1 MKTIKAFLFTA
12 ILTTGLVP
20 ALAQNIE
27 RMFQTDVKIYLQ
39 QYGGTPPT
47 GPADSLV
54 RPVERE
60 VPNDFKFDYALDALF
75 SEEISEEEE
84 EAGYYS
90 STYGIKLEGAS
101 LKNGIATVRISQPP
115 GNDYEM
121 YNPIVFVDAVT
132 KTARQFRSV
141 KRVKICAVGKMTLKS
156 DLDRPF
162 PVCPATR

>member
-1 MKTIKAFLFTA
+1 MRSIKILALTSILFTFA
-12 ILTTGLVP
+12 IS
-20 ALAQNIE
+20 AAAQNIE

-60 VPNDFKFDYALDALF
+60 VPVDFKLDSTFYALF

-90 STYGIKLEGAS
+90 STYGLKLEGVS
-101 LKNGIATVRISQPP
+101 FRNRTLTIRISQPP
-115 GNDYEM
+115 DKNYEM
-121 YNPIVFVDAVT
+121 YNPIVFVDAVN
-132 KTARQFRSV
+132 KTAKQFRNV
-141 KRVKICAVGKMTLKS
+141 RNVTICAVGKMTLLS
-156 DLDRPF
+156 NLDRPF
-162 PVCPATR
+162 PRCPAKR